1 MSDKSTSPYLY
12 HYDSDEPMINMALHN
27 SIVDQI
33 EKSHAEELGRLH
45 ETLRA
50 AHQLVMANHAKSCD
64 LVLGLAKMQE
74 PKP

>member
-1 MSDKSTSPYLY
+1 VSEQQPAPYRYESLV
-12 HYDSDEPMINMALHN
+12 PMIAVNLHQ

-74 PKP
+74 PTP